1 VRGAGDGIGATSFDE
16 GVHLIVKTLSLTP
29 LVCSAAAAAALAGA
43 STTQASDRANA
54 RHPSSCQRLKGHDLA
69 PARSVKLYRRD
80 GWLIGCVLPRGP
92 IRHIAERSDIPDKSY
107 SSFELRAVAGG
118 FVLLDEGFNNAHING
133 TRTVVYH
140 VRTAHQRMIATDITG
155 DVSGSDD
162 LFEAPVAFIDGRGRA
177 VAALVSTKAEA
188 EAEAE
193 AEAPQVTIG
202 RFPLTGGRRILD
214 QGSAEDISPRSLT
227 RAGNVVTWL
236 HSGAAQSAPFA

>member
-1 VRGAGDGIGATSFDE
+1 M
-16 GVHLIVKTLSLTP
+16 KTLSLTL

-43 STTQASDRANA
+43 SMAQASDRANA
-54 RHPSSCQRLKGHDLA
+54 RHASSCQRLKGHDLA

-92 IRHIAERSDIPDKSY
+92 IRYIAERSDIPDKSY

-118 FVLLDEGFNNAHING
+118 FVLLDEDFNNAYING

-155 DVSGSDD
+155 DVAGSDD

-177 VAALVSTKAEA
+177 VAALVSTKAEVG
-188 EAEAE
+188 
-193 AEAPQVTIG
+193 APQVRIA
-202 RFPLTGGRRILD
+202 RFPLTGDPRILD

-227 RAGNVVTWL
+227 RVGDTVAWL
-236 HSGAAQSAPFA
+236 HSGVAQSAPFA